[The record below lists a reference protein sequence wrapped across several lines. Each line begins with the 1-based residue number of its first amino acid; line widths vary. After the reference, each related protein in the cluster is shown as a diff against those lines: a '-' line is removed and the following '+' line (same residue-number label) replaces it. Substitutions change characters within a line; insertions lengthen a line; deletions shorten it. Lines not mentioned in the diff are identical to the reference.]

1 MYVGLFWVSMLLAS
15 WLWVAAAAAFL
26 GRIRPA
32 WLRIASLILFFLVPS
47 ALLASLV
54 LLAGFWKFSLR
65 VEDNWFAY
73 FTSLA
78 AAYLIAG
85 ILIIYRASR
94 YRQHSRPASARWRR
108 TPRVLGLL
116 AAIGAAYLVA
126 FHLNRASLARTISR
140 SDAVATEYAATAAA
154 INGNGPNAA
163 PIYSKVFAELA
174 ADPGTDI
181 HNRPFGDSVTF
192 DPKEPATLAYLNR
205 HAAAIDEFAQ
215 RRPCGGVSSTTTYR
229 YRISPYASQPG

>member
-85 ILIIYRASR
+85 ILIIYRTRGIANIPAPPVLDGVE
-94 YRQHSRPASARWRR
+94 RPVCLVCL
-108 TPRVLGLL
+108 PR
-116 AAIGAAYLVA
+116 
-126 FHLNRASLARTISR
+126 
-140 SDAVATEYAATAAA
+140 
-154 INGNGPNAA
+154 
-163 PIYSKVFAELA
+163 
-174 ADPGTDI
+174 
-181 HNRPFGDSVTF
+181 
-192 DPKEPATLAYLNR
+192 
-205 HAAAIDEFAQ
+205 
-215 RRPCGGVSSTTTYR
+215 
-229 YRISPYASQPG
+229 